1 MSPKAT
7 LDRQDIQ
14 KFNTRFGR
22 LMEVYPEA
30 RATAVKAMGQAA
42 QQELN
47 AQIGKADLE
56 TDAKGTVSSWQE
68 LRLGSEGGYAAISPK
83 AYKWS
88 YDHGKGKPKFW
99 KSVRVSTR
107 MVTKWLERGHGVRK
121 ADTTKAY
128 AWSQRRKNRIWR
140 SGVNKYTGLRYVKGR
155 MFYSWTKLKARNQAL
170 DAATEAMNT
179 FAKETLKILKTRS
192 ERYQ

>member
-1 MSPKAT
+1 MSRQAT
-7 LDRQDIQ
+7 LDRQEIR
-14 KFNTRFGR
+14 KFNSYWDALFK
-22 LMEVYPEA
+22 VVPEA
-30 RATAVKAMGQAA
+30 RTQAVETMGKAA

-47 AQIGKADLE
+47 AQIGKAALE

-121 ADTTKAY
+121 PDTTKDY
-128 AWSQRRKNRIWR
+128 AWSQRRKNRNR
-140 SGVNKYTGLRYVKGR
+140 RAGLNVATGRRYVKGR
-155 MFYSWTKLKARNQAL
+155 MFYSWTKMKATELALKAADQVL
-170 DAATEAMNT
+170 S
-179 FAKETLKILKTRS
+179 KIAD
-192 ERYQ
+192 EVDY

>member
-7 LDRQDIQ
+7 LDRQAVQ

-30 RATAVKAMGQAA
+30 RATAVKAMGQAV

-68 LRLGSEGGYAAISPK
+68 LRLGSKGGYAALSAIKASP
-83 AYKWS
+83 Y
-88 YDHGKGKPKFW
+88 HGGRKPKSW
-99 KSVRVSTR
+99 KGTPVTVKQ
-107 MVTKWLERGHGVRK
+107 VTKWLERGHGVRK

-155 MFYSWTKLKARNQAL
+155 MFYSWTKLKVRNQAL
-170 DAATEAMNT
+170 DAATEAMNV
-179 FAKETLKILKTRS
+179 FAKETLKMIKTRS
-192 ERYQ
+192 GRYQ